1 MKKKLKII
9 LAVAFSVILLTGTFF
24 LGFFTREWTL
34 SKDARYAMNL
44 IQKYNNY
51 YLYEQSNVIDLIENE
66 ILDEYSTF
74 YTKKEYEAVKK
85 SAKGYGLGVGI
96 SFVTGTS
103 VIADV
108 LGNSSAEKQGVTV
121 GGEVIAVNTGG
132 GFITPTN
139 KQEIPALIQNANENS
154 QITLKVLYGSQE
166 KIFNLVKQEYL
177 RTFVTYK
184 SNTGVY
190 SYQTN
195 ANNKVERVKLSNL
208 DISIPSKTAY
218 IKYSS
223 FNGRENGLNG
233 SVGQMENALELFKS
247 EQNETLILDLRN
259 NGGGYLSIV
268 NKLTAMLVP
277 TSLNDKFLTLYSK
290 NKHGDITNYYSE
302 KSVFSN
308 YQIKNLVIMLNEKS
322 ASASESLFG
331 AIYDYSIKN
340 NFNLKAVISSSTL
353 NGQTVYKS
361 YGKGIMQTTY
371 ENLDGSAV
379 KLTSAKLYWPIS
391 NRCIHG
397 VGITKSLNPS
407 IIYEAEK
414 STALNLALS
423 LN

>member
-9 LAVAFSVILLTGTFF
+9 LAVVFSAVLLTGTFF

-34 SKDARYAMNL
+34 SEDARYAMNL
-44 IQKYNNY
+44 IQKYNKY
-51 YLYEQSNVIDLIENE
+51 YLYEQSNVIDLIEE
-66 ILDEYSTF
+66 KILDNYSSF
-74 YTKKEYEAVKK
+74 YTKQEYDAVKK
-85 SAKGYGLGVGI
+85 SAKGYGVGVGL

-103 VIADV
+103 VIAEV
-108 LGNSSAEKQGVTV
+108 LGNSSAEKQGVTA

-139 KQEIPALIQNANENS
+139 KAEIPTLIQSANKNA
-154 QITLKVLYGSQE
+154 QITIKVLYGSQE
-166 KIFNLVKQEYL
+166 KTFNLVKQEYL

-195 ANNKVERVKLSNL
+195 ANNKVERVKLSSV

-223 FNGRENGLNG
+223 FSGRESGLNG

-247 EQNETLILDLRN
+247 EGNQTLILDLRD
-259 NGGGYLSIV
+259 NGGGYLDIV

-277 TSLNDKFLTLYSK
+277 AKLGETFLTLTVKDK
-290 NKHGDITNYYSE
+290 NENVTKYYSE

-308 YQIKNLVIMLNEKS
+308 YKIKNLVVMLNENS
-322 ASASESLFG
+322 ASASEVLFG
-331 AIYDYSIKN
+331 AIYDYSISS

-353 NGQTVYKS
+353 LSQTVYKS

-371 ENLDGSAV
+371 ENSDGSAV
-379 KLTSAKLYWPIS
+379 KLTTAKLYWPIS
-391 NRCIHG
+391 STCIHG
-397 VGITKSLNPS
+397 VGITKTLNPS

-414 STALNLALS
+414 SSALTLALG